1 MAEIKNI
8 AQIREKYARVT
19 PGRAEDY
26 ASGVAAPRKDWAK
39 VTALAEPAY
48 KAGVTAAMT
57 RGAFAKGVNAA
68 GTAKWQGRAL
78 TVGAE
83 RWGPGVTAAVD
94 AYERGFSPFRATIE
108 KLTLPPRFPVGDAR
122 NYARVQAIG
131 EALRKAKVGVSGA

>member
-1 MAEIKNI
+1 MAEVKSL

-26 ASGVAAPRKDWAK
+26 AAGVAAPRKDWAK
-39 VTALAEPAY
+39 VTALAEGAY
-48 KAGVTAAMT
+48 KAGVTSAMA
-57 RGAFAKGVNAA
+57 RNAFGKGVTQA
-68 GTAKWQGRAL
+68 GTAKWQGRSL

-94 AYERGFSPFRATIE
+94 AYERGFAPYRGVIE
-108 KLTLPPRFPVGDAR
+108 KLSLPARFPTGDAR

-131 EALRKAKVGVSGA
+131 EALRKAKTGSSG